1 MEQKNETNLTPNSFS
16 PSSSWQYYQGSLFIP
31 SNTYQASPSIN
42 WNPTGTAGASD
53 YIDITGVQLEKGTI
67 ATPFEFRP
75 YPIELQLCQ
84 RYYWQLNATEPYT
97 LMGTSTGF
105 VSSNIYSQIVSF
117 PTTMRA
123 SPSLG
128 VNGSLRIAN
137 YAQNIANIANSNF
150 SLGPNSRSLN
160 NTLLNVSGISSS
172 FDNQGAYIQSVNN
185 TTSYLSF
192 SSEL

>member
-1 MEQKNETNLTPNSFS
+1 
-16 PSSSWQYYQGSLFIP
+16 
-31 SNTYQASPSIN
+31 
-42 WNPTGTAGASD
+42 
-53 YIDITGVQLEKGTI
+53 V
-67 ATPFEFRP
+67 
-75 YPIELQLCQ
+75 ELQLCQ

-105 VSSNIYSQIVSF
+105 VSSNIYNQIVSF

-128 VNGSLRIAN
+128 VNGSLLIAN
-137 YAQNIANIANSNF
+137 NVQNIANIANSNF